1 MRFVRLQCKPDSV
14 VEDETVSRTVHGLE
28 SELLLLDL
36 EAEHVI
42 GVVVPMAGGLPQSR
56 VVNVR
61 GHNLKMTKPINN
73 NLKMTNT
80 IIIRPSPSH
89 QNKLKSSSMFS
100 FCQLKIGRISQF

>member
-1 MRFVRLQCKPDSV
+1 M
-14 VEDETVSRTVHGLE
+14 VEDETVSRTIHGLE

-61 GHNLKMTKPINN
+61 RHNLKMTKPINN
-73 NLKMTNT
+73 HLKMTNT
-80 IIIRPSPSH
+80 NIVCPSPSP
-89 QNKLKSSSMFS
+89 QNNLKLPYMFS
-100 FCQLKIGRISQF
+100 FGQLKIGRISQF